1 MKFKFLM
8 IAMLTLFSSGCANF
22 NPRNQPKIENQNGKI
37 EDIRNNQNGV
47 MAEIGK
53 LRQEMSVQNSKLK
66 EIQNGLVN
74 INAAVSRNENTGVQ
88 IIQGDGAL
96 IFVFSL
102 IVIAMLMFW
111 YRDRAVKSE
120 KTSEIMAK
128 EIAKFNDPAL
138 NESVLKAAID
148 AKRGLHVYNLIKKSL
163 DQSQS

>member
-8 IAMLTLFSSGCANF
+8 IVMLTLFTSGCANF

>member
-8 IAMLTLFSSGCANF
+8 IAVLTIFVSGCANF

-128 EIAKFNDPAL
+128 EIAKFNDPSL

-148 AKRGLHVYNLIKKSL
+148 AKRGIHVYNLIKKSL

>member
-8 IAMLTLFSSGCANF
+8 IAMLTLFTSGCANF

-88 IIQGDGAL
+88 NYTG
-96 IFVFSL
+96 
-102 IVIAMLMFW
+102 
-111 YRDRAVKSE
+111 
-120 KTSEIMAK
+120 
-128 EIAKFNDPAL
+128 
-138 NESVLKAAID
+138 
-148 AKRGLHVYNLIKKSL
+148 
-163 DQSQS
+163 

>member
-8 IAMLTLFSSGCANF
+8 IAVLTIFVSGCANF

-128 EIAKFNDPAL
+128 EIAKFNDPSL

-148 AKRGLHVYNLIKKSL
+148 AKRGIHVYNLIKKSL
-163 DQSQS
+163 D